1 MNERDNAARAKA
13 IDSLLNIEF
22 KNAYFHYVPEKPILR
37 NVLNQVKIDLVLC
50 VCMHVC
56 VHTYYMTC
64 SNCVRWLTRSQF
76 EERWMQLL
84 GVVNQPPPQ
93 MYGILCVCVC
103 NDIMLLKGM
112 PIEEVYAVGIGG
124 VVSLLLATL

>member
-1 MNERDNAARAKA
+1 
-13 IDSLLNIEF
+13 
-22 KNAYFHYVPEKPILR
+22 
-37 NVLNQVKIDLVLC
+37 
-50 VCMHVC
+50 
-56 VHTYYMTC
+56 
-64 SNCVRWLTRSQF
+64 
-76 EERWMQLL
+76 
-84 GVVNQPPPQ
+84 

>member
-1 MNERDNAARAKA
+1 M
-13 IDSLLNIEF
+13 
-22 KNAYFHYVPEKPILR
+22 Y
-37 NVLNQVKIDLVLC
+37 
-50 VCMHVC
+50 VC

-93 MYGILCVCVC
+93 DVWYFVCVYVCVCVCVC
-103 NDIMLLKGM
+103 NDIMLLKGV
-112 PIEEVYAVGIGG
+112 PIEEVYAVGIGD

>member
-1 MNERDNAARAKA
+1 M
-13 IDSLLNIEF
+13 
-22 KNAYFHYVPEKPILR
+22 Y
-37 NVLNQVKIDLVLC
+37 
-50 VCMHVC
+50 VC

-93 MYGILCVCVC
+93 DVWYFVCVCVC
-103 NDIMLLKGM
+103 VMTSCYKGM